1 MTLEHKYDDRLVIGF
16 LEWVHCKAKGGEDI
30 VVKARIDS
38 GATKSSIDQEL
49 VKTLRWGP
57 VLGEKR
63 IRNAN
68 GVTTRKIVDGHI
80 SIAGKDV
87 LEHFTIANRSNMKY
101 PILIGRNVLR
111 RGFLIDPNK
120 KLAHEDDIKSQTKL
134 KQYHK

>member
-1 MTLEHKYDDRLVIGF
+1 MSLDHKYDDRAVIGF
-16 LEWVHCKAKGGEDI
+16 LEWVHCKAKNGKDI

-49 VKTLRWGP
+49 VKTLGWGP

-63 IRNAN
+63 IRNAH
-68 GVTTRKIVDGHI
+68 GFSTRHIVDGHI
-80 SIAGKDV
+80 MLSGKDI
-87 LEHFTIANRSNMKY
+87 LEHFTIADRAHMRF

-120 KLAHEDDIKSQTKL
+120 KLPREEE
-134 KQYHK
+134 